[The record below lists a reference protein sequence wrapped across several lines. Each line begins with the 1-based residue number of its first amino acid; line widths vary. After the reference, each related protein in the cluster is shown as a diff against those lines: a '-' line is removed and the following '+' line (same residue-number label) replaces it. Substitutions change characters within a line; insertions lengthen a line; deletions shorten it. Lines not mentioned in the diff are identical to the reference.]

1 MAVRAD
7 AQWIANLSH
16 HRVGRLLASHLA
28 SVDGQSDFHN
38 HDCSVQEA
46 LSNERVLVYA
56 LARSVQKRK
65 TPPCGLS
72 SELPLYIA
80 VLNLS
85 GERALVHSDSPS
97 LMRSLCTR
105 SNALHRKELDEA
117 LNVFESHAAS
127 RTKESMKFVILTYSM
142 PWQAGTDAV
151 YWHLS
156 ACSVDAV
163 GDVDL
168 SLSDRIKHFSST
180 ALGPC
185 AGKSVM
191 HTRDACVPL
200 YTTAQGTLALVGEK
214 QISDFCDTYSATC
227 LDTTHGGVPEAKAD
241 GNGKDHG
248 AVAAQLRSVA
258 DDLQRRRKAD
268 QDEIKELK
276 GQLKQ
281 LTNTL
286 GRAMNEAVDEENDLK
301 AKHKEQ
307 FDKAQETAKEALDLA
322 QEQCEALRLEVKA
335 DKATI
340 NQQAREIR
348 KTNKLYEAVKAKQ
361 TEADRQ
367 SAAKDALHNAALSQ
381 HVANISRLEAQ
392 VASKEAQIKTTKQE
406 LEKAHASALQK
417 ERETHAAALKKVS
430 LALESKERICNQL
443 SENNERRDV
452 EVESHK
458 TYQAEQDQRIADLQA
473 QNKTL
478 SQKLSAR
485 PKPPAT
491 RDVKILT
498 RKNASTSTH
507 QCASTQTDAPEET
520 VVAATEEEP
529 TALTAGPKPMVDR
542 VQSPS
547 MSYQAA
553 IDMLQELVITSGA
566 GQYVPQAMMPVSPY
580 HAYPRPLPFPHFMPG
595 TIYQEQNGQAHPQP
609 RYSPVPQPLRR
620 GHR

>member
-1 MAVRAD
+1 MAARVD
-7 AQWIANLSH
+7 AQWITNLSH
-16 HRVGRLLASHLA
+16 HRVGRLLASHMA
-28 SVDGQSDFHN
+28 SVDGQPEFHN
-38 HDCSVQEA
+38 HDCSAQEA

-56 LARSVQKRK
+56 LARSIHKRK
-65 TPPCGLS
+65 QYPCGLS
-72 SELPLYIA
+72 SKLPLYIA

-85 GERALVHSDSPS
+85 GERALVHSNSPS

-105 SNALHRKELDEA
+105 SNALHRKEIDEA

-127 RTKESMKFVILTYSM
+127 RTEESMKFVILTYSM

-156 ACSVDAV
+156 ACSIDAV
-163 GDVDL
+163 GDIEL
-168 SLSDRIKHFSST
+168 NLADRIKHFSST

-200 YTTAQGTLALVGEK
+200 YTTEQGTLALVGDK
-214 QISDFCDTYSATC
+214 QVSDFCETYSSTC
-227 LDTTHGGVPEAKAD
+227 LDTAHSGAPEAKAKTD
-241 GNGKDHG
+241 GDGKNHG
-248 AVAAQLRSVA
+248 AVATQLRSLV
-258 DDLQRRRKAD
+258 DDLQRGRKAD
-268 QDEIKELK
+268 QDEIKELR

-281 LTNTL
+281 LTDTL
-286 GRAMNEAVDEENDLK
+286 STAMNEAVDEENDLK

-307 FDKAQETAKEALDLA
+307 FDKAQQNAKEALDLA
-322 QEQCEALRLEVKA
+322 REQCEALRVEIKA
-335 DKATI
+335 DKTT
-340 NQQAREIR
+340 NSQQFKELR
-348 KTNKLYEAVKAKQ
+348 KAKKAYEAVVAKQ
-361 TEADRQ
+361 LEAERQ

-381 HVANISRLEAQ
+381 HVATISRLEGQ
-392 VASKEAQIKTTKQE
+392 VSSKEAQIKTTKLE
-406 LEKAHASALQK
+406 LEKAHAATLQR
-417 ERETHAAALKKVS
+417 EREAHATTLKKVS

-458 TYQAEQDQRIADLQA
+458 TYQAEQEQRIADLQA
-473 QNKTL
+473 QNKAL

-485 PKPPAT
+485 PKAPAT

-498 RKNASTSTH
+498 KRNASTSTH

-520 VVAATEEEP
+520 VAAVTEEEP
-529 TALTAGPKPMVDR
+529 TALTAGPKPMDR
-542 VQSPS
+542 AQSPS

-553 IDMLQELVITSGA
+553 VDLLQELVITSGA
-566 GQYVPQAMMPVSPY
+566 SQYVPQPMVPLSPY

-595 TIYQEQNGQAHPQP
+595 TMYQEQNGQVQARYAPTQP
-609 RYSPVPQPLRR
+609 HRR

>member
-28 SVDGQSDFHN
+28 SVDGQPEFHN
-38 HDCSVQEA
+38 HDCSAQEA

-56 LARSVQKRK
+56 LARSIHKRR
-65 TPPCGLS
+65 PYPCGLS
-72 SELPLYIA
+72 SKLPLYLA

-127 RTKESMKFVILTYSM
+127 RTEESMKFVILTYSM

-156 ACSVDAV
+156 ACSIDAV
-163 GDVDL
+163 GDTEL
-168 SLSDRIKHFSST
+168 NLSDRIKHFAST

-185 AGKSVM
+185 TGKSVM

-200 YTTAQGTLALVGEK
+200 YTTEQGTLALVGEK
-214 QISDFCDTYSATC
+214 QVADFCDTYSATC
-227 LDTTHGGVPEAKAD
+227 LDTAHSGAPEGKAVTD
-241 GNGKDHG
+241 GDGKDRG
-248 AVAAQLRSVA
+248 VVAAQLRSLL
-258 DDLQRRRKAD
+258 DDLKRGRKAD
-268 QDEIKELK
+268 QYEIKELK

-281 LTNTL
+281 LTDTL
-286 GRAMNEAVDEENDLK
+286 STAMNEAVDEENGLK

-307 FDKAQETAKEALDLA
+307 FDKAQQNAKEALDLA
-322 QEQCEALRLEVKA
+322 QEQCKALRLEVKA

-340 NQQAREIR
+340 NQQAKEIR
-348 KTNKLYEAVKAKQ
+348 KVKKLYEVVVAKQ
-361 TEADRQ
+361 SEAERQ

-381 HVANISRLEAQ
+381 HVATISRLEGQ
-392 VASKEAQIKTTKQE
+392 VSSKETQIKTTKLE
-406 LEKAHASALQK
+406 LEKAHAATLQK
-417 ERETHAAALKKVS
+417 EREAHAAALTKVA

-473 QNKTL
+473 QNKAL

-498 RKNASTSTH
+498 KRNASTSTH
-507 QCASTQTDAPEET
+507 QCASTQTDALEET
-520 VVAATEEEP
+520 VVAVTEEEP
-529 TALTAGPKPMVDR
+529 TALTAGPKPMDR
-542 VQSPS
+542 AQSPS
-547 MSYQAA
+547 MSYQTAV
-553 IDMLQELVITSGA
+553 DVLQELVIASGA
-566 GQYVPQAMMPVSPY
+566 SQYVPQGMMPLSPY

-595 TIYQEQNGQAHPQP
+595 TMYQEQNGQAQP
-609 RYSPVPQPLRR
+609 RYAPTPQSLRR